1 MANLIHTPEGVRDI
15 FGREC
20 DRKRYLERRIE
31 KLFRSYGYQPI
42 ETPTFEFFD
51 VFAREVG
58 TIPSRN
64 LYKFFD
70 REGNTLVLRPDFTP
84 SVARAVAMY
93 FGEESMP
100 LRLCYRGNV
109 FINSSSYQGRL
120 KESTQMG
127 VEFLNDDSAE
137 AEAEILALVVSIMRN
152 SGLTRFQVSVGNTEY
167 FRALTEEAQMPA
179 EAVAELQQLLS
190 IQNRFGAQELIAR
203 LPMRQELKD
212 AFNRMPEQFGGR
224 EILARA
230 GSLSINARARAA
242 LEHLERISALL
253 ENYGCAEYV
262 TYDLGMVSEYQ
273 YYTGIIFQAF
283 TYGSGD
289 ALIKGGRYNKLIRH
303 FGKNAP
309 AVGFTTE
316 VDALLT
322 ALERQKVVLPVADI
336 KTMVLYPAHLES
348 LAIRFAADQRARG
361 LEVAAVRFQPGKVL
375 DHYRGYGVR
384 NQFGGI
390 IYFRSAEE
398 VYAINLQ
405 TGSVETVDVRP
416 YLNGTVR
423 PAGSGDAGQ
432 DTQTEAGENAPVT
445 PEAAAELTEDVPE
458 TPEAAAETQ
467 EAAAETPEDV
477 PEIPENA
484 AETQED
490 VPETQTEITE
500 SLPDAAAD
508 TAADTAEVPDTQKET
523 AEAGTAA
530 LSGQEGGQI

>member
-1 MANLIHTPEGVRDI
+1 MTNLIHTPEGVRDI

-20 DRKRYLERRIE
+20 DKKRYLEGRIE
-31 KLFRSYGYQPI
+31 KLFRSYGYQSI

-93 FGEESMP
+93 FGEEDMP

-109 FINSSSYQGRL
+109 FINSSRYQGRL
-120 KESTQMG
+120 RESTQMG

-137 AEAEILALVVSIMRN
+137 AEAEILALVISIMRN

-167 FRALTEEAQMPA
+167 FRALAEEAQLPA
-179 EAVAELQQLLS
+179 EEAAELRRLLS
-190 IQNRFGAQELIAR
+190 IHNRFGAQELIER
-203 LPMRQELKD
+203 LPLRPDLKER
-212 AFNRMPEQFGGR
+212 FTRMPEQFGDHTVPEQAARGLTNQR
-224 EILARA
+224 ALGALRHLAR
-230 GSLSINARARAA
+230 IW
-242 LEHLERISALL
+242 ELL
-253 ENYGCAEYV
+253 QNYGCADYV
-262 TYDLGMVSEYQ
+262 TFDLGMVSEYQ

-289 ALIKGGRYNKLIRH
+289 ALIKGGRYNRLIRH

-322 ALERQKVVLPVADI
+322 ALERQQVALPVADI
-336 KTMVLYPAHLES
+336 KTMVLYPTWLEN
-348 LAIRFAADQRARG
+348 LAVRFCAEQRAKG
-361 LEVAAVRFQPGKVL
+361 LEVAAVRFAQGRVL
-375 DHYRGYGVR
+375 DHYREYGIR

-390 IYFRSAEE
+390 VYFRSASE

-405 TGSVETVDVRP
+405 TGAVETLDMRP
-416 YLNGTVR
+416 W
-423 PAGSGDAGQ
+423 
-432 DTQTEAGENAPVT
+432 TEG
-445 PEAAAELTEDVPE
+445 AASA
-458 TPEAAAETQ
+458 EAAAETASAEAEQ
-467 EAAAETPEDV
+467 PDAEAAAVEVGQEPESAAAMEQTE
-477 PEIPENA
+477 PESAA
-484 AETQED
+484 AEEQTE
-490 VPETQTEITE
+490 PET
-500 SLPDAAAD
+500 AAAMEQTD
-508 TAADTAEVPDTQKET
+508 TEPAAAEET
-523 AEAGTAA
+523 DEPGAGSAP
-530 LSGQEGGQI
+530 QEGGRACDI